1 MVETYP
7 FLSALN
13 TEHGRRSREDN
24 DFATEI
30 IKTLDRCPPHIRGIN
45 LRALINT
52 PYHGPYGED
61 ELLRRAG
68 NQILEWVNKK
78 QTGFGTDEDIR
89 LMANIMK
96 VHDNLEWYDPANE
109 GIVCV

>member
-1 MVETYP
+1 MIPTFY
-7 FLSALN
+7 FFSALRI
-13 TEHGRRSREDN
+13 EHGRRSRDEN
-24 DFATEI
+24 DFAMEI

-45 LRALINT
+45 LRALINA
-52 PYHGPYGED
+52 PYGED
-61 ELLRRAG
+61 ELLKRAG
-68 NQILEWVNKK
+68 NQIIEWVNKK

-96 VHDNLEWYDPANE
+96 VQENLEWYDPANE